1 MEKHVG
7 FQLVVLDET
16 LPADFTFER
25 SLARVNTNVSLQVV
39 LKSEARSARLAR
51 KDFPSVDSLVRP

>member
-1 MEKHVG
+1 MG

-25 SLARVNTNVSLQVV
+25 SLACVNTNVSLQVV